1 MRTTVIFPVLFAAAL
16 LSACSGAPS
25 NTNSS
30 ANDRSAA
37 NANTIGNT
45 AANANETAEQTVPP
59 MSPTEVLKALS
70 EASQKKDV
78 EGIKKHF
85 TKKTLELFDQVAKD
99 QGKTVDQILRE
110 PDGPPFP
117 ELPDIG
123 EEKIDGASATLE
135 IGDPE
140 TGLVSELP
148 FVIEDGEWKIAMD
161 VYLEKVGE
169 ALSKDEETSKEK

>member
-1 MRTTVIFPVLFAAAL
+1 MKITFIFSTILFAAL
-16 LSACSGAPS
+16 LSACSGTAS
-25 NTNSS
+25 NTNRASNVNS
-30 ANDRSAA
+30 ADANSNAA
-37 NANTIGNT
+37 PNANHVAGPVAPT
-45 AANANETAEQTVPP
+45 

-70 EASQKKDV
+70 EASSKKDV

-123 EEKIDGASATLE
+123 DEKIDGTSATLE

-140 TGLVSELP
+140 TGRMSELP

-169 ALSKDEETSKEK
+169 ALSKEEESSKEK

>member
-1 MRTTVIFPVLFAAAL
+1 MRTTFIFSTILIAVLSA
-16 LSACSGAPS
+16 ACSGTAS
-25 NTNSS
+25 NTNSAS
-30 ANDRSAA
+30 NVNSA
-37 NANTIGNT
+37 NANSN
-45 AANANETAEQTVPP
+45 AASNANDAPEAVIPTV
-59 MSPTEVLKALS
+59 SPTEVLKALS
-70 EASQKKDV
+70 EASSKKDV

-123 EEKIDGASATLE
+123 AEKIDGASATLE

-169 ALSKDEETSKEK
+169 ALSKEEETSKEK

>member
-1 MRTTVIFPVLFAAAL
+1 M
-16 LSACSGAPS
+16 SACSGTASNSTSVS
-25 NTNSS
+25 NTNS
-30 ANDRSAA
+30 A
-37 NANTIGNT
+37 NANTN
-45 AANANETAEQTVPP
+45 AASDANKAAEQVTPP

-70 EASQKKDV
+70 SASAKKDV
-78 EGIKKHF
+78 EGIKRHF
-85 TKKTLELFDQVAKD
+85 TKQTLVLFDQVAED

-123 EEKIDGASATLE
+123 DEKIDGSSATLE

-140 TGLVSELP
+140 TGRISVLP

-169 ALSKDEETSKEK
+169 ALSTEAETSKEK